1 VWVELRLALLLSAG
15 AFIGWANWFVGVRID
30 SAYHG

>member
-1 VWVELRLALLLSAG
+1 VEIRLALLLSAG
-15 AFIGWANWFVGVRID
+15 AFIWWANWFAGVGID